1 MKARKTM
8 TKQLSAAQVKN
19 LIKAIGGR
27 RTVLVE
33 GEAGSGKTSIHY
45 ALKADPAFA
54 GYFAPK
60 PIDCTQLS
68 DGSVWMPDIDRV
80 RGVSCELPNERFG
93 VSEENHKGVE
103 GAKPALI
110 CLDEIAKTRQFIKD
124 VLAPIIYERR
134 IGNYEMP
141 EGSVV
146 FGCTNL
152 SEEGLGDTMQAHL
165 RNRLV
170 IVQMRKPTKEEW
182 VRDFAIPRGLNA
194 EVIAAAEM
202 YPMAFES
209 FTDYRTGGAKAGRNL
224 AKDNP
229 YIIDPS
235 AQAQG
240 QVVTPRS
247 LHTASDIVDAKDSM
261 DEETLQ
267 CALSGALGD
276 AFAANIMTM
285 IRFGQQL
292 PTFERVMADPGG
304 TAIPQN
310 VMAGMVQVF
319 QFIKQVRD
327 REQAEAASVYVGRMK
342 EELKSLFVNNI
353 CNSSVLDKFG
363 LSKTFAQLLAA
374 NRQYLG
380 A

>member
-1 MKARKTM
+1 M
-8 TKQLSAAQVKN
+8 TKQLSSKQIAA
-19 LIKAIGGR
+19 LIKAVGHT

-33 GEAGSGKTSIHY
+33 GEFGIGKSSVFHTL
-45 ALKADPAFA
+45 AADPAFVSYHKA
-54 GYFAPK
+54 MV
-60 PIDCTQLS
+60 DCTNLS
-68 DGSVWMPDIDRV
+68 DGSVWMPDIDSA
-80 RGVSCELPNERFG
+80 RGVSRELPNERFG
-93 VSEENHKGVE
+93 VHEENHAGIP
-103 GAKPALI
+103 GAAPVLM
-110 CLDEIAKTRQFIKD
+110 CLDEVAKTRRHIQD
-124 VLAPIIYERR
+124 TLAPLVYERR
-134 IGNYEMP
+134 IGQHQFP
-141 EGSVV
+141 QGSVV
-146 FGCTNL
+146 FATTNL
-152 SEEGLGDTMQAHL
+152 SEEGLGDIMLQHM

-194 EVIAAAEM
+194 EVIASAEM
-202 YPMAFES
+202 YPLAFES
-209 FTDYRTGGAKAGRNL
+209 FTDYRTGGSKAGRNL
-224 AKDNP
+224 SKDNP
-229 YIIDPS
+229 YIADPS
-235 AQAQG
+235 SQSQG

-304 TAIPQN
+304 TKVPENA
-310 VMAGMVQVF
+310 MAGMVQIF

-363 LSKTFAQLLAA
+363 LSKTFSQLLAA